1 MKKKCL
7 LTALFGSMVVCASA
21 QISLSGK
28 VVDARTGKPV
38 EGANVRLEQTTIGC
52 ATNPKGEFL
61 LKDIKEGTY
70 TLRTSCLNYAPVT
83 QKVSQS
89 QKEMVIRLKGTT
101 FNMDQVVVTGT
112 GTHHKLKDSP
122 VPVEVISQRDLQNAN
137 PSSFQDA
144 LVKLVPSISV
154 QTTAMGT
161 TLYVNGLPDKYL
173 LVLINGKKVAGDISG
188 SIDYDRINMDA
199 VKRIEVLKG
208 ASSALYGSDAIA
220 GVINIITDDPKS
232 ALNVSSNTRVSSH
245 GRISESVNADANDG
259 KLSAHLNYNY
269 RTSDGWQLNPYEESK
284 GELVETTK
292 KPVYKNHSHNV
303 SQTLSYAATER
314 LSLHLN
320 GNLFISENDRTGAY
334 DYNNR
339 HQSYT
344 VGGTAKYLL
353 AKRASYIEGNIS
365 TTNFRSFYD
374 YINDAKTHKIGD
386 EVLSK
391 DQTYTNANLKGVF
404 KTHENNTLFTGLD
417 YVFEGLEPTETSK
430 MLNNEYQSVYTLAAY
445 VQDEVKLLDAIS
457 VVAGIRYAYNEKF
470 KSQFTPKLS
479 LMYQYSG
486 LNVRASYAAGFR
498 SPTLQQMYAVSE
510 SRGQI
515 TVGDPGLDPEKS
527 NFYNLNIEYNH
538 RLFSIAASIY
548 QNDLKDK
555 IEAEDIGTTPED
567 IENGITR
574 RRQYRNIEKA
584 RVKGFDIGF
593 SVRPFTGF
601 MFGANYIY
609 TDGRNRT
616 EDIRLERT
624 VRHSGNFNAS
634 WRKTWNDYTFN
645 IAINGRYQGTRWS
658 KTYGDAPAHQ
668 LWDINTRHSFNLKS
682 VALEPAVGVE
692 NIFNYTDDRPYNSNY
707 ATLTPG
713 RSFYVSL
720 LVRFKQ

>member
-1 MKKKCL
+1 MIGQTTNQANNPPKDGTILPPTIDVDKHELTEQELADMTPMRLAERIQQMEEAFKLLGPVEDVLNRIKCL
-7 LTALFGSMVVCASA
+7 EKWLFAGKDVLTLDEASVF
-21 QISLSGK
+21 L
-28 VVDARTGKPV
+28 DASKSQLYKLTRTFAIPHYKP
-38 EGANVRLEQTTIGC
+38 
-52 ATNPKGEFL
+52 
-61 LKDIKEGTY
+61 
-70 TLRTSCLNYAPVT
+70 
-83 QKVSQS
+83 
-89 QKEMVIRLKGTT
+89 
-101 FNMDQVVVTGT
+101 
-112 GTHHKLKDSP
+112 
-122 VPVEVISQRDLQNAN
+122 
-137 PSSFQDA
+137 
-144 LVKLVPSISV
+144 
-154 QTTAMGT
+154 
-161 TLYVNGLPDKYL
+161 
-173 LVLINGKKVAGDISG
+173 NGKTI
-188 SIDYDRINMDA
+188 YF
-199 VKRIEVLKG
+199 
-208 ASSALYGSDAIA
+208 
-220 GVINIITDDPKS
+220 
-232 ALNVSSNTRVSSH
+232 
-245 GRISESVNADANDG
+245 
-259 KLSAHLNYNY
+259 
-269 RTSDGWQLNPYEESK
+269 SK
-284 GELVETTK
+284 EELVETTK

-374 YINDAKTHKIGD
+374 YINDAKTHKTGD

-479 LMYQYSG
+479 LMYQYSE

-515 TVGDPGLDPEKS
+515 TVGDPDLDPEKS

-555 IEAEDIGTTPED
+555 IEAQDIGTTPED

-658 KTYGDAPAHQ
+658 KTYGNAPAHQ

>member
-1 MKKKCL
+1 M
-7 LTALFGSMVVCASA
+7 
-21 QISLSGK
+21 
-28 VVDARTGKPV
+28 
-38 EGANVRLEQTTIGC
+38 
-52 ATNPKGEFL
+52 
-61 LKDIKEGTY
+61 
-70 TLRTSCLNYAPVT
+70 
-83 QKVSQS
+83 
-89 QKEMVIRLKGTT
+89 
-101 FNMDQVVVTGT
+101 
-112 GTHHKLKDSP
+112 
-122 VPVEVISQRDLQNAN
+122 
-137 PSSFQDA
+137 
-144 LVKLVPSISV
+144 
-154 QTTAMGT
+154 
-161 TLYVNGLPDKYL
+161 
-173 LVLINGKKVAGDISG
+173 
-188 SIDYDRINMDA
+188 
-199 VKRIEVLKG
+199 
-208 ASSALYGSDAIA
+208 
-220 GVINIITDDPKS
+220 
-232 ALNVSSNTRVSSH
+232 
-245 GRISESVNADANDG
+245 
-259 KLSAHLNYNY
+259 
-269 RTSDGWQLNPYEESK
+269 
-284 GELVETTK
+284 
-292 KPVYKNHSHNV
+292 
-303 SQTLSYAATER
+303 
-314 LSLHLN
+314 N

-374 YINDAKTHKIGD
+374 YINDAKTHKTGD

-404 KTHENNTLFTGLD
+404 KTHKNNTLFTGLD

-479 LMYQYSG
+479 LMYQYSE

-658 KTYGDAPAHQ
+658 KTYGNAPAHQ

>member
-1 MKKKCL
+1 
-7 LTALFGSMVVCASA
+7 
-21 QISLSGK
+21 
-28 VVDARTGKPV
+28 
-38 EGANVRLEQTTIGC
+38 
-52 ATNPKGEFL
+52 
-61 LKDIKEGTY
+61 
-70 TLRTSCLNYAPVT
+70 
-83 QKVSQS
+83 
-89 QKEMVIRLKGTT
+89 
-101 FNMDQVVVTGT
+101 
-112 GTHHKLKDSP
+112 
-122 VPVEVISQRDLQNAN
+122 
-137 PSSFQDA
+137 
-144 LVKLVPSISV
+144 
-154 QTTAMGT
+154 
-161 TLYVNGLPDKYL
+161 
-173 LVLINGKKVAGDISG
+173 
-188 SIDYDRINMDA
+188 
-199 VKRIEVLKG
+199 
-208 ASSALYGSDAIA
+208 
-220 GVINIITDDPKS
+220 
-232 ALNVSSNTRVSSH
+232 
-245 GRISESVNADANDG
+245 
-259 KLSAHLNYNY
+259 
-269 RTSDGWQLNPYEESK
+269 
-284 GELVETTK
+284 
-292 KPVYKNHSHNV
+292 
-303 SQTLSYAATER
+303 
-314 LSLHLN
+314 
-320 GNLFISENDRTGAY
+320 
-334 DYNNR
+334 
-339 HQSYT
+339 
-344 VGGTAKYLL
+344 
-353 AKRASYIEGNIS
+353 
-365 TTNFRSFYD
+365 
-374 YINDAKTHKIGD
+374 
-386 EVLSK
+386 
-391 DQTYTNANLKGVF
+391 
-404 KTHENNTLFTGLD
+404 
-417 YVFEGLEPTETSK
+417 

-616 EDIRLERT
+616 EDIRY
-624 VRHSGNFNAS
+624 GN
-634 WRKTWNDYTFN
+634 
-645 IAINGRYQGTRWS
+645 
-658 KTYGDAPAHQ
+658 APAHQ

>member
-1 MKKKCL
+1 M
-7 LTALFGSMVVCASA
+7 
-21 QISLSGK
+21 
-28 VVDARTGKPV
+28 
-38 EGANVRLEQTTIGC
+38 
-52 ATNPKGEFL
+52 
-61 LKDIKEGTY
+61 
-70 TLRTSCLNYAPVT
+70 
-83 QKVSQS
+83 
-89 QKEMVIRLKGTT
+89 
-101 FNMDQVVVTGT
+101 
-112 GTHHKLKDSP
+112 
-122 VPVEVISQRDLQNAN
+122 
-137 PSSFQDA
+137 
-144 LVKLVPSISV
+144 
-154 QTTAMGT
+154 
-161 TLYVNGLPDKYL
+161 
-173 LVLINGKKVAGDISG
+173 
-188 SIDYDRINMDA
+188 
-199 VKRIEVLKG
+199 
-208 ASSALYGSDAIA
+208 
-220 GVINIITDDPKS
+220 
-232 ALNVSSNTRVSSH
+232 
-245 GRISESVNADANDG
+245 
-259 KLSAHLNYNY
+259 NYNY

-374 YINDAKTHKIGD
+374 YINDAKTHKTGD

-515 TVGDPGLDPEKS
+515 TVGDPDLDPEKS

-593 SVRPFTGF
+593 QSVPSQASCSEQTIFTRT
-601 MFGANYIY
+601 GA
-609 TDGRNRT
+609 
-616 EDIRLERT
+616 T
-624 VRHSGNFNAS
+624 VR
-634 WRKTWNDYTFN
+634 KTSVWKEQYV
-645 IAINGRYQGTRWS
+645 TRVIS
-658 KTYGDAPAHQ
+658 MPA
-668 LWDINTRHSFNLKS
+668 
-682 VALEPAVGVE
+682 GE
-692 NIFNYTDDRPYNSNY
+692 NME
-707 ATLTPG
+707 
-713 RSFYVSL
+713 
-720 LVRFKQ
+720 

>member
-220 GVINIITDDPKS
+220 GVIN
-232 ALNVSSNTRVSSH
+232 
-245 GRISESVNADANDG
+245 
-259 KLSAHLNYNY
+259 
-269 RTSDGWQLNPYEESK
+269 EESK

-374 YINDAKTHKIGD
+374 YINDAKTHKTGD

>member
-7 LTALFGSMVVCASA
+7 LTALFGCMVVCASA

-89 QKEMVIRLKGTT
+89 QKEMVIRLKSTT

-334 DYNNR
+334 DYNN
-339 HQSYT
+339 
-344 VGGTAKYLL
+344 
-353 AKRASYIEGNIS
+353 
-365 TTNFRSFYD
+365 
-374 YINDAKTHKIGD
+374 
-386 EVLSK
+386 
-391 DQTYTNANLKGVF
+391 
-404 KTHENNTLFTGLD
+404 
-417 YVFEGLEPTETSK
+417 PETSK

-457 VVAGIRYAYNEKF
+457 IVAGIRYAYNEKF

-515 TVGDPGLDPEKS
+515 TVGDPDLDPEKS

-658 KTYGDAPAHQ
+658 KTYGNAPAHQ